1 MLRRRTLDVGD
12 CYMLTLWTHACGLV
26 DDHKLLPLL
35 ESGGRLQQPRGT
47 PEAAYEIMLACW
59 NNYPDV
65 RPVRM

>member
-1 MLRRRTLDVGD
+1 
-12 CYMLTLWTHACGLV
+12 MLTLWTHARGLV
-26 DDHKLLPLL
+26 DDHKLLPHL

>member
-26 DDHKLLPLL
+26 DDHKLLPHL